1 MIALLHVL
9 ILFCF
14 FNVEYFCMCK
24 PCHVPTPTPGLG
36 DTPPQVLPPV
46 AATDQLPP
54 YKMRLAP
61 ESGLKVQKTQTEPPQ
76 LSDEELLLQLF

>member
-1 MIALLHVL
+1 MLNIFVCVNLA
-9 ILFCF
+9 
-14 FNVEYFCMCK
+14 MS
-24 PCHVPTPTPGLG
+24 PPPPPAWATP
-36 DTPPQVLPPV
+36 PPQVLPPV